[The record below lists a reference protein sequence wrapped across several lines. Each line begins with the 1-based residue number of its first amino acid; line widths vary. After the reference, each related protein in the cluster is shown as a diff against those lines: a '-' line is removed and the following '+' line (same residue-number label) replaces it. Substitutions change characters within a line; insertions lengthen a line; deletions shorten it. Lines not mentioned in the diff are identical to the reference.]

1 MLDKNGKTKQKTEIY
16 SFVVTAKKLLVAFII
31 LILILFIQIAYRK
44 PLWDFSLGENGIK
57 AL

>member
-16 SFVVTAKKLLVAFII
+16 SFVVTAKKLMIAFII

-44 PLWDFSLGENGIK
+44 PLWDFSLDKNGIK